1 MTAALAQ
8 GAPAPVQ
15 SAPVQ
20 SAPVQSAPAQP
31 PLSAGTRF
39 AYGFGSIA
47 YGIKESGFSTLL
59 LLFYNQVVGL
69 PAGQVGLAIML
80 ALVIDAFVDPV
91 IGHFSDH
98 LRSRWGRRHPF
109 MYAAALPVGLLYLLL
124 WNPPQG
130 ASHFATLAYLVA
142 VAVTVRTAISCY
154 EVPSS
159 ALAPELTADY
169 HERTAVLSL
178 RYLFSWSG
186 GMVMLLLVFAVF
198 LKPTPLYPHGQLNP
212 DGYRAYA
219 ITASIVMTMAIVLSA
234 LGTHNRIKFLPKPQG
249 LRPPVRRTFHA
260 IFATLKNRA
269 FLTLLTAGVFTFTT
283 QGLTFSLAAYFNSYV
298 WLFPQSIFVTYTL
311 SVLGGVVVAVVLA
324 RVLSRRL
331 GKLHAALLCLTIYP
345 VLVCLPLVGRVIG
358 VMPENGTP
366 ALFPVLMMLILLSV
380 SAGVSVTILAASMM
394 ADVVE
399 DAQSRTGERREGL
412 FFAGSF
418 FMQKCVTG
426 IGLFL
431 SGAILTAVGFP
442 DKAEPGRVDLP
453 VLDHLMLGYCGM
465 VVVLSTCGFL
475 VLRRFPLGGKAEHD
489 RRLSEIAAAGMIL
502 PGSEGEFVP
511 MGIDAGRA

>member
-1 MTAALAQ
+1 L
-8 GAPAPVQ
+8 
-15 SAPVQ
+15 
-20 SAPVQSAPAQP
+20 
-31 PLSAGTRF
+31 
-39 AYGFGSIA
+39 AYGFGSVA

-59 LLFYNQVVGL
+59 LLYYNQVVGL

-80 ALVIDAFVDPV
+80 ALVADAFIDPV

-130 ASHFATLAYLVA
+130 ESHFATLAYLVA

-198 LKPTPLYPHGQLNP
+198 LAPTAQYPHGQLNP
-212 DGYRAYA
+212 DGYRHYA
-219 ITASIVMTMAIVLSA
+219 MTASIVMTMAIVLSA
-234 LGTHNRIKFLPKPQG
+234 LGTHNRIKFLPKPVG
-249 LRPPVRRTFHA
+249 ERPPVRRTFHA

-269 FLTLLTAGVFTFTT
+269 FLTLLVAGMFTYTT

-298 WLFPQSIFVTYTL
+298 WLFPQSIFVIYTF
-311 SVLGGVVVAVVLA
+311 SVLGGVAVAVVLA
-324 RVLSRRL
+324 RVLSRRME
-331 GKLHAALLCLTIYP
+331 KLRAALLCLTIYP
-345 VLVCLPLVGRVIG
+345 VLVCLPLVGRVLG
-358 VMPENGTP
+358 VMPDNGAS
-366 ALFPVLMMLILLSV
+366 ALFPVLMALTLLGV
-380 SAGVSVTILAASMM
+380 AAGVTVTILAASMM

-431 SGAILTAVGFP
+431 SGAILSLVGFP
-442 DKAEPGRVDLP
+442 DRAQPGQVELP
-453 VLDHLMLGYCGM
+453 VLSNLMLIYCGL
-465 VVVLSTCGFL
+465 VLVLSGCGYL

-511 MGIDAGRA
+511 MDIDAGRA

>member
-1 MTAALAQ
+1 MTAA
-8 GAPAPVQ
+8 PAPFDPSVA
-15 SAPVQ
+15 AP
-20 SAPVQSAPAQP
+20 PAAP
-31 PLSAGTRF
+31 PLSTGTRL
-39 AYGFGSIA
+39 AYGFGSVA

-59 LLFYNQVVGL
+59 LLYYNQVVGL

-109 MYAAALPVGLLYLLL
+109 MYVAALPVGLLYLLL
-124 WNPPQG
+124 WNPPIG
-130 ASHFATLAYLVA
+130 ASHFVTLAYLVG
-142 VAVTVRTAISCY
+142 VAVTVRSAISCY

-169 HERTAVLSL
+169 HERTALLSL

-198 LKPTPLYPHGQLNP
+198 LAPTAKYPHGQLNP
-212 DGYRAYA
+212 EGYRQYA
-219 ITASIVMTMAIVLSA
+219 ITASVVMTLAIVLSA
-234 LGTHNRIKFLPKPQG
+234 LGTHNRIRFLPKPHG
-249 LRPPVRRTFHA
+249 VRPPVRRTFHA

-269 FLTLLTAGVFTFTT
+269 FLTLLVAGIFIYTG

-298 WLFPQSIFVTYTL
+298 WLFPQGIFVTYTF
-311 SVLGGVVVAVVLA
+311 SVLGGVAVAVVLA
-324 RVLSRRL
+324 RVLSRRMD
-331 GKLHAALLCLTIYP
+331 KLRAALLCLSIYP
-345 VLVCLPLVGRVIG
+345 LIAVAPLIGRVLG
-358 VMPENGTP
+358 WMPANGAP
-366 ALFPVLMMLILLSV
+366 LLFPVLMALTLLAVASSV
-380 SAGVSVTILAASMM
+380 TVTILAASMM

-399 DAQSRTGERREGL
+399 DAQSQTGERREGL

-426 IGLFL
+426 LGLFL
-431 SGAILTAVGFP
+431 SGAILSLVGFP
-442 DKAEPGRVDLP
+442 AKAEPGRVELP
-453 VLDHLMLGYCGM
+453 VLDHLILIYCGM
-465 VVVLSTCGFL
+465 MVVLAGCGFL

-502 PGSEGEFVP
+502 PGSEGEYVP
-511 MGIDAGRA
+511 MDIDAGRR

>member
-1 MTAALAQ
+1 MTAATA
-8 GAPAPVQ
+8 APSHAAPQ
-15 SAPVQ
+15 
-20 SAPVQSAPAQP
+20 
-31 PLSAGTRF
+31 LSTGTRL
-39 AYGFGSIA
+39 AYGFGSVA

-142 VAVTVRTAISCY
+142 VAVTVRSAISCY

-186 GMVMLLLVFAVF
+186 GMVMLLLAFAVF
-198 LKPTPLYPHGQLNP
+198 LAPTAKYPHGQLNP
-212 DGYRAYA
+212 DGYKHYA
-219 ITASIVMTMAIVLSA
+219 VTASIVMTTAIVLSA

-249 LRPPVRRTFHA
+249 VRPPVRRTFHA

-269 FLTLLTAGVFTFTT
+269 FLTLLMAGVFIFTS

-298 WLFPQSIFVTYTL
+298 WLFPQSIFVTYTF
-311 SVLGGVVVAVVLA
+311 SVLGGVAVAVVLA
-324 RVLSRRL
+324 RMLSRRMD
-331 GKLHAALLCLTIYP
+331 KLKAALLCLSIYP
-345 VLVCLPLVGRVIG
+345 AIVCAPLIGRAMG
-358 VMPENGTP
+358 LMPGNGTP
-366 ALFPVLMMLILLSV
+366 LLFPVLMLLTTMAVAFSV
-380 SAGVSVTILAASMM
+380 TVTILAASMM

-431 SGAILTAVGFP
+431 SGAILSAVGFP
-442 DKAEPGRVDLP
+442 DKAEPGRVAIP
-453 VLDHLMLGYCGM
+453 VLNHLIVIYCAM
-465 VVVLSTCGFL
+465 VVVLATCGFL
-475 VLRRFPLGGKAEHD
+475 VLRRFPLGGRAEHD

-511 MGIDAGRA
+511 MGIDAGRT

>member
-1 MTAALAQ
+1 MTATL
-8 GAPAPVQ
+8 APVASR
-15 SAPVQ
+15 SAM
-20 SAPVQSAPAQP
+20 P

-80 ALVIDAFVDPV
+80 ALVADAFIDPV

-124 WNPPQG
+124 WNPPHG
-130 ASHFATLAYLVA
+130 ASHLATLAYLVA
-142 VAVTVRTAISCY
+142 VAITVRTAISCY

-169 HERTAVLSL
+169 HERTTVLSL

-186 GMVMLLLVFAVF
+186 GMVMLLLAFAVF
-198 LKPTPLYPHGQLNP
+198 LAPTAKYPHGQLNP
-212 DGYRAYA
+212 DGYRTYA
-219 ITASIVMTMAIVLSA
+219 ITASILMTSAIVLSA
-234 LGTHNRIKFLPKPQG
+234 LGTHNRIKFLPRPQG
-249 LRPPVRRTFHA
+249 ERPPLHRTFHA
-260 IFATLKNRA
+260 IFATLSNRA
-269 FLTLLTAGVFTFTT
+269 FLTLLVAGMFTYTS

-298 WLFPQSIFVTYTL
+298 WLFPQSIFVFYTL
-311 SVLGGVVVAVVLA
+311 SVLGGVAVAVVLS
-324 RVLSRRL
+324 RLLSRRME
-331 GKLHAALLCLTIYP
+331 KLKAALLCLTIYP
-345 VLVCLPLVGRVIG
+345 MLVCAPLFGRVLG
-358 VMPENGTP
+358 VMPANASP
-366 ALFPVLMMLILLSV
+366 LLFPVLMALTTLAV
-380 SAGVSVTILAASMM
+380 AFSVTVSILAASMM

-399 DAQSRTGERREGL
+399 DAQTQTGERREGL

-431 SGAILTAVGFP
+431 SGAILTMVGFP
-442 DKAEPGRVDLP
+442 AKAEPGRVALP
-453 VLDHLMLGYCGM
+453 VLNHLMLGYCGL
-465 VVVLSTCGFL
+465 VLALSACGFV

-502 PGSEGEFVP
+502 PGSEGEYVP

>member
-1 MTAALAQ
+1 MTAVPTTLATATAQPLAQ
-8 GAPAPVQ
+8 TFGQPF
-15 SAPVQ
+15 
-20 SAPVQSAPAQP
+20 AQP
-31 PLSAGTRF
+31 PLSTGTRL

-59 LLFYNQVVGL
+59 LLYYNQVVGL

-80 ALVIDAFVDPV
+80 ALVIDAFIDPV
-91 IGHFSDH
+91 VGHFSDH

-142 VAVTVRTAISCY
+142 VAVTVRSAISCY

-159 ALAPELTADY
+159 ALAPELTSDY

-186 GMVMLLLVFAVF
+186 GMVMLLLAFGVF
-198 LKPTPLYPHGQLNP
+198 LAPTAEYPHGQLNP
-212 DGYRAYA
+212 AGYRHYA
-219 ITASIVMTMAIVLSA
+219 VTASILMTSAIVLSA
-234 LGTHNRIKFLPKPQG
+234 LGTHNRIRFLPKPQG
-249 LRPPVRRTFHA
+249 QRPPLRRTFHA

-269 FLTLLTAGVFTFTT
+269 FLTLLTAGTFIFTS

-298 WLFPQSIFVTYTL
+298 WLFPQSIFVIYTF
-311 SVLGGVVVAVVLA
+311 SVLGGVAVAVVLA
-324 RVLSRRL
+324 RVLSRWMD
-331 GKLHAALLCLTIYP
+331 KLRAALLCLSIYP
-345 VLVCLPLVGRVIG
+345 AIACAPLIGRALG
-358 VMPENGTP
+358 WMPDNGTP
-366 ALFPVLMMLILLSV
+366 LLFPVLMLLTLMAVAFSV
-380 SAGVSVTILAASMM
+380 TVTILASSMM

-442 DKAEPGRVDLP
+442 AKAEPGRVAIP
-453 VLDHLMLGYCGM
+453 VLNNLIVSYCFLT
-465 VVVLSTCGFL
+465 VILATCGFL
-475 VLRRFPLGGKAEHD
+475 VLRRFPLGGHAEHD

-502 PGSEGEFVP
+502 PGSEGEYVP
-511 MGIDAGRA
+511 LDINAGRK